1 MKKTVEMLA
10 AMKQRGE
17 KIVMVTAY
25 DCPSARLA
33 GRADIDIILV
43 GDSLGMV
50 VMGYKDTRRVTMVDM
65 LHHVGAVARAEPDC
79 LVVGDMPHL
88 SYENA
93 DQAVTNAR
101 MLIDEAGA
109 DVVKIEGDH
118 PGIVQAILGASIPV
132 MGHIGLTP
140 QTTEMKVQGKD
151 EESASRLVEEAGELE
166 RAGCFSLVLE
176 GIPRRL
182 AKEMTAGLG
191 IPTIGIGAGPD
202 CDGQVLIS
210 HDMLGLYEEFT
221 PKFVKRYAD
230 IGAATERAF
239 AQYRDEVKRG
249 VFPTDRHSYH

>member
-1 MKKTVEMLA
+1 MKKTVGMLA
-10 AMKQRGE
+10 EMKQRGE

-25 DCPSARLA
+25 DCPSARFA
-33 GRADIDIILV
+33 SRSGIDVILV

-50 VMGYKDTRRVTMVDM
+50 VMGYRDTRAVTMADM
-65 LHHVGAVARAEPDC
+65 LRHVQAVTRGEPDC

-88 SYENA
+88 SYEDPA
-93 DQAVTNAR
+93 QAVENAR
-101 MLIDEAGA
+101 LLVSEGGA
-109 DVVKIEGDH
+109 DVVKIEGDL
-118 PGIVQAILGASIPV
+118 PDIVQAILDEQIPV

-140 QTTEMKVQGKD
+140 QTTEMKVQGRD
-151 EESASRLVEEAGELE
+151 EQSASRLLDEAGELE

-176 GIPRRL
+176 GIPRSLAADITARL
-182 AKEMTAGLG
+182 E

-230 IGAATERAF
+230 IGAETERAF

-249 VFPTDRHSYH
+249 VFPADEHCYH